1 VAATVDADARDL
13 ARSTWSEVVGALA
26 GAPGEAPVVDQLT
39 PREVVLHEGGVDGPG
54 VRPAPQDQG
63 CLPALVPRVVGLQVG
78 SGPHEIERAP
88 PQHGF
93 DRSLADEGKRTELVA
108 HLVALE
114 VDTPQLGDSS
124 PESEEAAQLAHLHA
138 AAPGYGDDVEPG
150 GPGRQQGVH
159 QHGRPV
165 PEQVATGAY
174 QGAVDVD
181 VEDASV
187 RQSGELGAGCR
198 ADGGG
203 GQLGDRRP
211 LPHLHDLRLAP
222 GSREDGE

>member
-1 VAATVDADARDL
+1 
-13 ARSTWSEVVGALA
+13 
-26 GAPGEAPVVDQLT
+26 LT
-39 PREVVLHEGGVDGPG
+39 PREVMLHEGGVDGPG

-78 SGPHEIERAP
+78 GGPHEVERAP
-88 PQHGF
+88 PEHGF
-93 DRSLADEGKRTELVA
+93 DGSLADEGERTELVA
-108 HLVALE
+108 RLVALE

-138 AAPGYGDDVEPG
+138 AASGDGDDVEPG
-150 GPGRQQGVH
+150 GPGCQQSVD

-181 VEDASV
+181 VDDASASASASASV

-198 ADGGG
+198 ADG
-203 GQLGDRRP
+203 
-211 LPHLHDLRLAP
+211 
-222 GSREDGE
+222 